1 MILDSSAVVAIIRD
15 EPGAEALLRAV
26 TDAESV
32 SISAATFVET
42 CLVIDGRGDPVQ
54 SRLLDRLLQDQAVR
68 TVDFTA
74 QQARIAREA
83 FRDYG
88 KGSGHPA
95 RLNLGDCYAY
105 ALAKATGVPLLFK
118 GDDFG
123 HTDVRSAL

>member
-1 MILDSSAVVAIIRD
+1 VILDSSAVVAIIRD

-26 TDAESV
+26 TDADSV
-32 SISAATFVET
+32 SLSAATWVET
-42 CLVIDGRGDPVQ
+42 CMVIDGRGDPVQ
-54 SRLLDRLLQDQAVR
+54 SRLLDRLLHDQAVR

-74 QQARIAREA
+74 RQARIAREA

-95 RLNLGDCYAY
+95 RLNLGDCFAY
-105 ALAKATGVPLLFK
+105 ALAKDTGEPLLYK